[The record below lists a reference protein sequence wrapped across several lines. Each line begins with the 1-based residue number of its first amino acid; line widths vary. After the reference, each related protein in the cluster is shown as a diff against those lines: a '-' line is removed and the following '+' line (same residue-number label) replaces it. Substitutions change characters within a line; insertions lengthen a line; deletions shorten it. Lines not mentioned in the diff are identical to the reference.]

1 MSAININKN
10 NFENEVLNSDKTV
23 LLDFWASWCA
33 PCRRVVPIVE
43 EIADERMDI
52 KVGKINVDEEP
63 ELANKFSIM
72 SIPTL
77 VVMKNG
83 KIVQQVTGA
92 RPKNAIL
99 EMLQGGVLMGF
110 FDFFKQSNINQG
122 IEEYKMTAGAVL
134 LDVRTLQGKNR

>member
-43 EIADERMDI
+43 EIANERRDI

-63 ELANKFSIM
+63 EQVNKFSIM

-83 KIVQQVTGA
+83 KIVQQVSGA
-92 RPKNAIL
+92 RPKNVIL
-99 EMLQGGVLMGF
+99 EML
-110 FDFFKQSNINQG
+110 
-122 IEEYKMTAGAVL
+122 
-134 LDVRTLQGKNR
+134 

>member
-43 EIADERMDI
+43 EIADESMDI

-83 KIVQQVTGA
+83 KIVQQVSGA
-92 RPKNAIL
+92 RPKNVIL
-99 EMLQGGVLMGF
+99 EML
-110 FDFFKQSNINQG
+110 
-122 IEEYKMTAGAVL
+122 
-134 LDVRTLQGKNR
+134 

>member
-43 EIADERMDI
+43 EIADERRDI

-63 ELANKFSIM
+63 ELANK
-72 SIPTL
+72 
-77 VVMKNG
+77 
-83 KIVQQVTGA
+83 
-92 RPKNAIL
+92 
-99 EMLQGGVLMGF
+99 
-110 FDFFKQSNINQG
+110 
-122 IEEYKMTAGAVL
+122 
-134 LDVRTLQGKNR
+134 

>member
-10 NFENEVLNSDKTV
+10 NFENEVLNSDKTI

-83 KIVQQVTGA
+83 KIVQQVSGA
-92 RPKNAIL
+92 RPKIAIL
-99 EMLQGGVLMGF
+99 EML
-110 FDFFKQSNINQG
+110 
-122 IEEYKMTAGAVL
+122 
-134 LDVRTLQGKNR
+134 

>member
-1 MSAININKN
+1 MSAINFNKN
-10 NFENEVLNSDKTV
+10 NFENVVLNSDKTV

-83 KIVQQVTGA
+83 KIVQQVSGA

-99 EMLQGGVLMGF
+99 EML
-110 FDFFKQSNINQG
+110 
-122 IEEYKMTAGAVL
+122 
-134 LDVRTLQGKNR
+134 